1 MVRNG
6 KERVMITLKMETLKR
21 LQDFADKY
29 DLSLSAAVQLLIIE
43 RLDQK
48 GY

>member
-1 MVRNG
+1 MVRND
-6 KERVMITLKMETLKR
+6 KERVMVSLKKDTLER
-21 LQDFADKY
+21 LQNYAEKY